1 MKLLT
6 KLGSLCGLMACMF
19 ASLSCVKAL
28 AAHVSDGNYKS
39 WSILNLVDEA
49 LHVTSST
56 SLDEGAD
63 L

>member
-1 MKLLT
+1 
-6 KLGSLCGLMACMF
+6 MALENYRWKIYIS
-19 ASLSCVKAL
+19 SLSCVKAL
-28 AAHVSDGNYKS
+28 AAHASNGNYKS

-49 LHVTSST
+49 LHATSST